1 MQDRPA
7 KAIPYSRQS
16 IDDSDVEAVA
26 QALRSDFVT
35 QGPALGRFEAALA
48 EVTGARYAVAV
59 SSGTAALHLSCL
71 GLGIGAGHY
80 GLVPAITFAATA
92 NCLRYAGAQ
101 VAFCDVDP
109 RSGRAGPEQ
118 FQQALD
124 SGRDR
129 GELKAL
135 LPVSFAGAVPD
146 LETIAQL
153 ARKEG
158 AFVIEDAAH
167 SIGARYGGA
176 DGAAFRSGSCAHSD
190 AAILSFHPVKHICAA
205 EGGAVLTNDETLA
218 RRARRL
224 RSHGIDKGEGWG
236 YDQAELGFHYRMTE
250 LQAALGASQLGKLD
264 VFLQRRRALAL
275 RYQRAF
281 SAEPFASRLRIANA
295 DPNSAW
301 HLFVVHF
308 ADADERRAAYAF
320 LHERNIRVQVHY
332 FPVYRNSYYEKQGH
346 SPLPGAERF
355 YSTCLS
361 LPLFPRLT
369 DGEQDYVIASLRSFF
384 KL

>member
-7 KAIPYSRQS
+7 KAIPYARQS
-16 IDDSDVEAVA
+16 IDEADVEAVA

-35 QGPALGRFEAALA
+35 QGPAIEAFEAALA
-48 EVTGARYAVAV
+48 EATGARYAIAV

-71 GLGIGAGHY
+71 GLGLGAGSY

-92 NCLRYAGAQ
+92 NCLRYVGAQ
-101 VAFCDVDP
+101 VGFCDVDP
-109 RSGRAGPEQ
+109 LSGRSGAEH
-118 FQQALD
+118 FQQA
-124 SGRDR
+124 SAMGRQR

-135 LPVSFAGAVPD
+135 LPVSFTGAVPD
-146 LETIAQL
+146 LESISQL
-153 ARKEG
+153 AGNEG

-190 AAILSFHPVKHICAA
+190 AAILSFHPVKHICAG

-218 RRARRL
+218 RRVRRL
-224 RSHGIDKGEGWG
+224 RSHGIDKGEAWR
-236 YDQAELGFHYRMTE
+236 YDQAELGYPYRMTE

-264 VFLQRRRALAL
+264 AFLQRRRALAL
-275 RYQRAF
+275 RYERAF
-281 SAEPFASRLRIANA
+281 SAEPFASRLRIAKA
-295 DPNSAW
+295 APSSAW

-308 ADADERRAAYAF
+308 ADADERQAAYAF
-320 LHERNIRVQVHY
+320 LRERNIRAQVHY

-346 SPLPGAERF
+346 ATLPGAERF

-369 DGEQDYVIASLRSFF
+369 EGEQDYVIASLRSFF
-384 KL
+384 EI